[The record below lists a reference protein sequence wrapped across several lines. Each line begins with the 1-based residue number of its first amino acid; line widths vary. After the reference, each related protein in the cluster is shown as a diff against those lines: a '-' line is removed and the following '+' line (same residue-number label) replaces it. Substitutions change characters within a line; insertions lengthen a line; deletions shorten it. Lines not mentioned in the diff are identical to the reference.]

1 MTHFD
6 NKKDVYQVYNSI
18 ADWIDD
24 HRCKDLSLEKHY
36 IHFIQKNIPTHGKI
50 LDVGCGTG
58 VPIAQFFIDHGYCV
72 TGIDASIKMIERCKK
87 QFPNQQWILSDMR
100 TFISDEEFDLVIA
113 WHSFFH
119 LPHDDQRTTLKLFTT
134 FLEKN
139 GLLVF
144 TSGPEYGEVWSDNGS
159 ENLYH
164 ASLSSD
170 EYKKILSDN
179 DCDVL
184 IHNINDSE
192 CGGATVWIAKKR

>member
-1 MTHFD
+1 MADFD
-6 NKKDVYQVYNSI
+6 DKKSVFRAYDLI
-18 ADWIDD
+18 TDWFNE
-24 HRCKDLSLEKHY
+24 HRCKDLSLEKEY
-36 IHFIQKNIPTHGKI
+36 LKFIQNSIPANGKI
-50 LDVGCGTG
+50 LDVGCGNG
-58 VPIAQFFIDHGYCV
+58 IPIAKFFIENGYSV
-72 TGIDASIKMIERCKK
+72 TGIDSSTNMIDRCKTN
-87 QFPNQQWILSDMR
+87 FPDQKWILSDMR
-100 TFISDEEFDLVIA
+100 TFSTDEKFDLVIA

-119 LPHDDQRTTLKLFTT
+119 LPHDDQRMTLKLLTT

-144 TSGPEYGEVWSDNGS
+144 TSGPEYGEVWSDNGG

-170 EYKKILSDN
+170 EYKRILTDS

-192 CGGATVWIAKKR
+192 CGGATVWVAEKR